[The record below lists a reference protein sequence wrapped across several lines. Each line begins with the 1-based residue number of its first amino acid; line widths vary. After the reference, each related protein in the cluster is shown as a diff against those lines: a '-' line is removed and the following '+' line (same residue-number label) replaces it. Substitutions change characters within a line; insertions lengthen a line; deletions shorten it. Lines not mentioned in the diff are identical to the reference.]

1 MAEQWANHLG
11 RPGDEPPA
19 KARAVANSKSD
30 LERELLVLVA
40 RLSVKNA
47 ADLRLLCS
55 MAYSTL
61 KFEANHG
68 AVKTCE
74 QARALHAERTRG
86 QSGHKE
92 GQPDEYALVAL
103 LLALKPNAD
112 AQLQQLIDDFLTDH
126 PPKDPKLAQAV
137 KVCRVQNMHVST
149 HKKLFLRLAD
159 DQKPLEQALVAA
171 LVADGGEQLFGQA
184 PRGSLERKA
193 IDLMQKLGVK
203 NNWETVIGSVCGV
216 CLAPAL
222 SNARC
227 VPFACPFVQL
237 RCAHDRAWSA
247 VMLVMQASC
256 FSQQPPIHI
265 RFLCC
270 FSVFPRLYTKA

>member
-1 MAEQWANHLG
+1 MLCFAVFEGVLSPVLLEATVAGLVEVPLCSMSQSSCHVLVQFAMLSLIRCMRFKRIWSHICLWRFKELGLITTGAMAEQWVNHLG
-11 RPGDEPPA
+11 QPAAEPPA
-19 KARAVANSKSD
+19 KARAVASNKSE
-30 LERELLVLVA
+30 LERDLLVLVA

-74 QARALHAERTRG
+74 QARSLHADRTRG

-103 LLALKPNAD
+103 LLAVKENAGD
-112 AQLQQLIDDFLTDH
+112 ELQRLIDVFLADH
-126 PPKDPKLAQAV
+126 PPKDPKLASAV

-149 HKKLFLRLAD
+149 HKKMFLRLAD
-159 DQKPLEQALVAA
+159 EHKPLEQALVAA
-171 LVADGGEQLFGQA
+171 LVADGGMQLFGQA

-203 NNWETVIGSVCGV
+203 NN
-216 CLAPAL
+216 
-222 SNARC
+222 
-227 VPFACPFVQL
+227 
-237 RCAHDRAWSA
+237 
-247 VMLVMQASC
+247 
-256 FSQQPPIHI
+256 
-265 RFLCC
+265 
-270 FSVFPRLYTKA
+270 